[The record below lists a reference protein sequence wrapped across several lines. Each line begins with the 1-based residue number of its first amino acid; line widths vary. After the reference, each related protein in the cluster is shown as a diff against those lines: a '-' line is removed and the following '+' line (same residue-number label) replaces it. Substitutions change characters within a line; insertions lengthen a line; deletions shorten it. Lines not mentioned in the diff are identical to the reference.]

1 MSEESGKTNLSNQQ
15 WRTATTED
23 QEAMERATMF
33 ASQGR
38 FRLPR
43 YEDLRTGDGE
53 PLPPQDERG
62 QRIDILTQ
70 QYLDRMKQ

>member
-1 MSEESGKTNLSNQQ
+1 MSDGKFNKQEWREPQSEE
-15 WRTATTED
+15 A
-23 QEAMERATMF
+23 EAMERARMF
-33 ASQGR
+33 AEQGR

-62 QRIDILTQ
+62 KRIDALTR
-70 QYLDRMKQ
+70 QYLEGLKQ

>member
-1 MSEESGKTNLSNQQ
+1 MKGITTPQELAPFQSEED
-15 WRTATTED
+15 A
-23 QEAMERATMF
+23 AMERARMF
-33 ASQGR
+33 AAQGR

-62 QRIDILTQ
+62 KRIDILTQ
-70 QYLDRMKQ
+70 QYLNGMKQ

>member
-1 MSEESGKTNLSNQQ
+1 MKGVTKVTNQEMRPLRSPEE
-15 WRTATTED
+15 
-23 QEAMERATMF
+23 EAMERARMF
-33 ASQGR
+33 ADQGR
-38 FRLPR
+38 FHLPR

-62 QRIDILTQ
+62 QRIDMLTQ